1 MVRVHLYGHF
11 FSSKYYSN
19 TDQRLVESADAEVHV
34 SGLTINYTWI
44 FHLEGGLELLTP
56 RF

>member
-11 FSSKYYSN
+11 FSSKYCSN
-19 TDQRLVESADAEVHV
+19 TDQWLVESADAEVHV